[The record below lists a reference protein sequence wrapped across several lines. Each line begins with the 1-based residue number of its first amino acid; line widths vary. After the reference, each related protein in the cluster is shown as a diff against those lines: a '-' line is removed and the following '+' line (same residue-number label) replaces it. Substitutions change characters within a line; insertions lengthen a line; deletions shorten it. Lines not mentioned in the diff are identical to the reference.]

1 MEGTAMRP
9 AELRLV
15 AAVKAGEEV
24 DLSACPERERALRA
38 SVLREILLSHVGDEQ
53 SPGSVRLRG
62 AVIDGDLDLS
72 DVPEAV
78 TVDLIGC
85 QVTRICLHGVNPPLI
100 AGKRDEKRSGWLGI
114 TFRLPDR
121 IGMWQFITVLA
132 FAFVVIKV
140 IWIARG
146 DIPTALG
153 VFNSAGLVT
162 VIVGGL
168 LSALPLISAAVLGL
182 AMFEII
188 KSWILASRAGLRSA
202 GKRGRIRRALAN
214 FPRDTLAW
222 VGFSAA
228 AVAGFVLTPW
238 PVMASGAFLGLI
250 SGVAAAAWSV
260 SKTKKSTNNRRK
272 WVGVIIKVGMWAVV
286 GILSFILVLNPLLY
300 AVWLPHETLALP
312 NSHPNSMVGYVLSDS
327 NGWISLLRSGERKIH
342 RFRTED
348 VTGRALCSARS
359 FSMPFAPP
367 WFNNPRPLLNLL
379 IPGESKA
386 LTAC

>member
-1 MEGTAMRP
+1 MRP

-24 DLSACPERERALRA
+24 DLSACPERERTLRA

-53 SPGSVRLRG
+53 SPGGVRLRG

-78 TVDLIGC
+78 TVDLTSC
-85 QVTRICLHGVNPPLI
+85 QVSRICLHGANPPPV
-100 AGKRDEKRSGWLGI
+100 AGKRDAKRPGWLRVVS
-114 TFRLPDR
+114 RLSDR

-132 FAFVVIKV
+132 FGFVVIKV

-153 VFNSAGLVT
+153 VFNSTGLPT
-162 VIVGGL
+162 VIAGGL
-168 LSALPLISAAVLGL
+168 LSALPLISAAALGL
-182 AMFEII
+182 AAFEIV
-188 KSWILASRAGLRSA
+188 KSLLLT
-202 GKRGRIRRALAN
+202 GK
-214 FPRDTLAW
+214 FPRDIPVWA
-222 VGFSAA
+222 GFSAA

-250 SGVAAAAWSV
+250 SGVAAARAA

-272 WVGVIIKVGMWAVV
+272 WIGVVRRVGAWGVVGV
-286 GILSFILVLNPLLY
+286 LSFILVLNPLLY
-300 AVWLPHETLALP
+300 AVWLPHETLTLA
-312 NSHPNSMVGYVLSDS
+312 NSSPHSMVGYVLSDS
-327 NGWISLLRSGERKIH
+327 NGWISLLRTGERRIY
-342 RFRTED
+342 RFRMED
-348 VTGRALCSARS
+348 VTARNLCSERS
-359 FSMPFAPP
+359 FSMPFAPS

-379 IPGESKA
+379 IRGESRALKA
-386 LTAC
+386 C